1 MKGQNPI
8 TFLTLTIFL
17 STGLVSCTDQ
27 SKTGVLIPIAQTNT
41 NNVTARVSG
50 NTIVLT
56 SDSFVAEISGTW
68 SIRVGDGIAIEYRNK
83 NPKPF
88 EFMWTDFSKKV
99 AGGEVQLSGAS
110 DLTGVDLT
118 DSRSDNDVVKP
129 LYQADYPSQ
138 VLQKDKFDV
147 KYRLA
152 PNETKKLL
160 LSFGNFPA
168 NSSPNLEQSPKIGE
182 EISVRFAMPS
192 GPITV
197 RFKRV

>member
-1 MKGQNPI
+1 MNGQHFVA
-8 TFLTLTIFL
+8 FLTLTILL

-27 SKTGVLIPIAQTNT
+27 PKTGVLIPIAQSDTNS
-41 NNVTARVSG
+41 VTALVSG
-50 NTIVLT
+50 NMIVLN
-56 SDSFVAEISGTW
+56 SESVVAEISGIW
-68 SIRVGDGIAIEYRNK
+68 SIRVGDGVTIQYRNK
-83 NPKPF
+83 NSKPF
-88 EFMWTDFSKKV
+88 EFMWTDFSKQV

-110 DLTGVDLT
+110 DLTGVNLT

-152 PNETKKLL
+152 SNETKKIL

-168 NSSPNLEQSPKIGE
+168 NSSPNIEQPPKIGD
-182 EISVRFAMPS
+182 EISVRFAMPG